1 MKGGPDLTIHHFSVD
16 VEEYFHPSAVEPFF
30 PQDGWEALPRRS
42 PDVVARV
49 LQFLAERESRATFFI
64 VGWLAEREPGMVR
77 SIAAAGHEVAAHSWD
92 HRRVPTQVPA
102 DFRASVRRNKRELE
116 DLTGAEVLGFRA
128 PSFSI
133 VPGLEWALDVLLE
146 EGYRYDSSLFPIRSH
161 PAYGYPG
168 AGRDPYFLERPAG
181 RLVEV
186 PPTTLRL
193 AGRTLP
199 AAGGAYFRFFPYRF
213 IRAGLE
219 QAARRGQRGTFYI
232 HPWELDDFAPPTP
245 MPWRT
250 RLRTFGRQ
258 SVTWPRLERLFRD
271 FRFQPIADTVRAM
284 SPPAPTP

>member
-1 MKGGPDLTIHHFSVD
+1 MSGASRRATHHFSVD

-30 PQDGWEALPRRS
+30 PEEGWEGLPRRS
-42 PDVVARV
+42 PEVVARV
-49 LQFLAERESRATFFI
+49 LEFLAERESRATFFV
-64 VGWLAEREPGMVR
+64 VGWLAEREPEMVR
-77 SIAAAGHEVAAHSWD
+77 GIAAAGHEVAAHSWD
-92 HRRVPTQVPA
+92 HRRVSTQAPA
-102 DFRASVRRNKRELE
+102 DFRASIRRNKRVLE

-146 EGYRYDSSLFPIRSH
+146 EGYRYDSSLFPIRGH
-161 PAYGYPG
+161 PTYGYPDG
-168 AGRDPYFLERPAG
+168 ERDPYFLDRPAG
-181 RLVEV
+181 RIVEV
-186 PPTTLRL
+186 PPTTLHL

-199 AAGGAYFRFFPYRF
+199 AAGGAYFRFFPYGF

-219 QAARRGQRGTFYI
+219 QAAGRGQRGTFYI
-232 HPWELDDFAPPTP
+232 HPWELDDFAPTTA

-258 SVTWPRLERLFRD
+258 GVTWPRLERLFRD

-284 SPPAPTP
+284 SPSAPTP